1 MWDYTDQGSA
11 LVSFSFKTIEIQI
24 FWLSEHQTLNVG
36 IFYCFNSS
44 SHLYS
49 DAAFVPPKGDEVK
62 KISVLKLVLSKASRV
77 VSEFQA
83 VFQSYHLITD
93 FHIKQMEL
101 KVAYKR

>member
-1 MWDYTDQGSA
+1 MNIKLLMLASFIA
-11 LVSFSFKTIEIQI
+11 LIHPVIYIQMQP
-24 FWLSEHQTLNVG
+24 LLLQ
-36 IFYCFNSS
+36 
-44 SHLYS
+44 
-49 DAAFVPPKGDEVK
+49 KGDEVK

-101 KVAYKR
+101 KVAYKL